1 MIRERVATMLT
12 GLSSTGSNVFLP
24 HVCPLENDDLP
35 SLCIYTQN
43 EEIEVGASGDPRV
56 YHSTM
61 ILIVDG
67 YVQTFSNLDDH
78 LYQIGIEV
86 QVAMA
91 EDIGINNLVKIPIC
105 HRWTFLIPE
114 MAPVRLESLDTTIQC
129 FIASDS

>member
-1 MIRERVATMLT
+1 MLRV
-12 GLSSTGSNVFLP
+12 LSSTGSNVFQS

-35 SLCIYTQN
+35 SLCIYTQD

-67 YVQTFSNLDDH
+67 YIQTSSNLDDQFD
-78 LYQIGIEV
+78 QIGIEV

-91 EDIGINNLVKIPIC
+91 EDIDINNLVKILIC
-105 HRWTFLIPE
+105 HRWTFPF
-114 MAPVRLESLDTTIQC
+114 RRWHQ
-129 FIASDS
+129 SDWNH

>member
-1 MIRERVATMLT
+1 MANHLRRMIRERVATMLT

-35 SLCIYTQN
+35 SLCIYTQD

-91 EDIGINNLVKIPIC
+91 GDIYIYLQPFQRFISVIGR
-105 HRWTFLIPE
+105 HFLF
-114 MAPVRLESLDTTIQC
+114 RRRHQ
-129 FIASDS
+129 SDWNH